1 MGKFIITDAGKKLQA
16 KVFAGTTKFIF
27 TKIGVGDGFAN
38 SSADY
43 AAKTDLVARKVDV
56 KINKEEVKSSN
67 ICRVVGILENTGL
80 TAALYV
86 REVGLYATD
95 PDDGEILFCAK
106 YYDRPTI
113 IDEESAGPYTKEFDF
128 NIGIESADNVSI
140 TVDKAGIATQEDL
153 STSAK
158 NTQAAAV
165 TEMTG
170 LYKSALISLLPAHY
184 GRSVP
189 LAGAKTTITLPD
201 YMTVN
206 IGNNGYVH
214 NGSETIDIT
223 KAASWD
229 DATMATAANRKG
241 KDFYVYACQ
250 PTDGTTVPKI
260 ILSANSTVPAGY
272 TATNSRKIGGFHGEC
287 ADVGTISGHALSGY
301 AAGDILPA
309 SVWDL
314 RHRPVASPEGMV
326 FDGRRWIDIYIASW
340 DGSKLVSR
348 FGGVMADGESS
359 PRWHGEKFEEYF
371 AEVGKHLLSRSDF
384 MHCMKGIQEQVN
396 IKGSADANTT
406 GGHVNTNNVRII
418 SNYGVEDCAGVIWQW
433 GSDLFEAM
441 STSHSGTNTWNDGY
455 SWSTLSVYNADID
468 DTGRGSCYG
477 FLRRVLF
484 GGGWGDGANCGSR
497 SAFCNAFSAHRDGSR
512 AGRGCS
518 EPLAVS
524 L

>member
-1 MGKFIITDAGKKLQA
+1 MGKFIITNAGKKLQA

-38 SSADY
+38 SSSDY
-43 AAKTDLVARKVDV
+43 ATKTDLVQKKVDV

-165 TEMTG
+165 TEMTE

-189 LAGAKTTITLPD
+189 LTGAKTTITLPD

-223 KAASWD
+223 KASSWD

-260 ILSANSTVPAGY
+260 ILSANSTMPTGY

-314 RHRPVASPEGMV
+314 RHRPVSSPEGMV
-326 FDGRRWIDIYIASW
+326 YDGRRWIDIYIASW

-441 STSHSGTNTWNDGY
+441 TTSHSGTNTWNDGY

-484 GGGWGDGANCGSR
+484 GGGWVDGAFCGSR
-497 SAFCNAFSAHRDGSR
+497 SADCNFFSASRDGGC

>member
-1 MGKFIITDAGKKLQA
+1 MGKYIITTAGKKLQA
-16 KVFAGTTKFIF
+16 KVFAGSTKFNF

-38 SSADY
+38 GNSDY
-43 AAKTDLVARKVDV
+43 ENRTALFSPKIDV
-56 KINKEEVKSSN
+56 SINKTQLNSNN
-67 ICRVVGILENTGL
+67 ICKVIGVLENTGL
-80 TAALYV
+80 TEALYV
-86 REVGLYATD
+86 REVGLFAKD
-95 PDDGEILFCAK
+95 PDDGEILFCAR
-106 YYDRPTI
+106 YYDRPTVI
-113 IDEESAGPYTKEFDF
+113 EEESAGSYTKEFDF
-128 NIGIESADNVSI
+128 DIGVESADNVTI
-140 TVDKAGIATQEDL
+140 TVNKAGMATLEDL
-153 STSAK
+153 EDSAADTK
-158 NTQAAAV
+158 EKSISGM
-165 TEMTG
+165 TE
-170 LYKSALISLLPAHY
+170 LYKSALIALLPAHY

-206 IGNNGYVH
+206 IGNNGFVH

-223 KAASWD
+223 QAANWD
-229 DATMATAANRKG
+229 DATLATAANRKG

-260 ILSANSTVPAGY
+260 ILSANSTVPTGY

-287 ADVGTISGHALSGY
+287 ADVGTISGHPLSGY

-314 RHRPVASPEGMV
+314 RNRPVASPEGMV

-359 PRWHGEKFEEYF
+359 PKWHGEKFEEYF

-441 STSHSGTNTWNDGY
+441 STSHSGSNTWNDGY
-455 SWSTLSVYNADID
+455 SWSTLSVYNGDID
-468 DTGRGSCYG
+468 ETGRGSCFG

-484 GGGWGDGANCGSR
+484 GGGWGDGAYCGSR
-497 SAFCNAFSAHRDGSR
+497 SADCSSFSSRRDGSL

>member
-113 IDEESAGPYTKEFDF
+113 IDEESSGPYTKEFDF

-170 LYKSALISLLPAHY
+170 LYKSALIALLPAHY
-184 GRSVP
+184 GRSKEWS
-189 LAGAKTTITLPD
+189 GAKGTLTSPD
-201 YMTVN
+201 YLTVN
-206 IGNNGYVH
+206 IGNSGFVL
-214 NGSETIDIT
+214 NGSLSINVNT
-223 KAASWD
+223 AANWD
-229 DATMATAANRKG
+229 NSTYATAANRKG
-241 KDFYVYACQ
+241 KDFYIYACQ
-250 PTDGTTVPKI
+250 PTSGTVPKI
-260 ILSANSTVPAGY
+260 VLSANSTVPTGY
-272 TATNSRKIGGFHGEC
+272 TATNSRKIGGFHCEC
-287 ADVGTISGHALSGY
+287 ADVGTISGHTLSGY
-301 AAGDILPA
+301 AAGDVLPA

-314 RHRPVASPEGMV
+314 RHRPISSPEGMV

-340 DGSKLVSR
+340 DGSKLVSK
-348 FGGVMADGESS
+348 FNGVMADGESS
-359 PRWHGEKFEEYF
+359 PKFHGEKFEEEF
-371 AEVGKHLLSRSDF
+371 AKVGKHLISRSDF
-384 MHCMKGIQEQVN
+384 MHCMKGIQEGVN

-406 GGHVNTNNVRII
+406 GGHVNTNGVRII
-418 SNYGVEDCAGVIWQW
+418 SNYGIEDCAGVIWQW
-433 GSDLFEAM
+433 GIDLFEG
-441 STSHSGTNTWNDGY
+441 SSNGTVATDWYGVNGY
-455 SWSTLSVYNADID
+455 SWDARSVYNADID
-468 DTGRGSCYG
+468 AAQMGSCLG
-477 FLRRVLF
+477 WIRRVRL
-484 GGGWGDGANCGSR
+484 GAGWGVGADCGSR
-497 SAFCNAFSAHRDGSR
+497 AANCNAFSAYRDGGS
-512 AGRGCS
+512 AGRGVS